1 MPMIVK
7 VTSHLGEFLTAADRQ
22 IEAALEAIGGQAEGH
37 CKVEIENS
45 PRRVDTGLLRNSIT
59 YALDGKSPNISSY
72 KGDNPPKARPKAGIP
87 SGAYSG
93 TAPREAKTNRCVYVG
108 TNVEYAIYVH
118 DGHLSPKGK
127 VIPGNKFIKKGV
139 TKNAQEYK
147 DIVKLYLE
155 GGG

>member
-59 YALDGKSPNISSY
+59 YALDGKTPKISSY
-72 KGDNPPKARPKAGIP
+72 KGDNPPRDRPKAGIP
-87 SGAYSG
+87 SGSYSG
-93 TAPREAKTNRCVYVG
+93 TAPKEAKTSRCVYVG

-118 DGHLSPKGK
+118 DGTMRMKP
-127 VIPGNKFIKKGV
+127 NRFIKNGV

-147 DIVKLYLE
+147 NIVKLYLE
-155 GGG
+155 GGE